1 MDFVIQ
7 TGHGPTPI
15 QVTLDGPGERHLR
28 ALDDFYETFPHAAEA
43 VIVTLETFP
52 GVLSTLEAGA

>member
-1 MDFVIQ
+1 MIP
-7 TGHGPTPI
+7 TASAPTPI

-43 VIVTLETFP
+43 VIVTRENFP
-52 GVLSTLEAGA
+52 RILSTLHAAA